1 MPPVMG
7 ATAFI
12 MANFLETSYANVALA
27 AIIPSFLYF
36 FGLFIQI
43 DARAATEKLKGLDKK
58 ELPSLSQTLRE
69 GWYYI
74 FAFGLLVYLLLFLRR
89 EMLAPFYATPLLI
102 LINQIF
108 SPKTRWGIKELL
120 SFIDSLTKLFA
131 ELVGVLAGIGLIVGA
146 LSMTG
151 LAGTLVNDLLSIA
164 GGSPIILLMIGAIT
178 SFVLGIGMTV
188 TAAYIF
194 LAILLAPALI
204 STGMN
209 PIAVHMFIFYWG
221 MLSFITPPVALGAFA
236 AASVLPPQRR
246 PRPQQQPAR

>member
-108 SPKTRWGIKELL
+108 SPKTRWPASSTGTMA
-120 SFIDSLTKLFA
+120 S
-131 ELVGVLAGIGLIVGA
+131 A
-146 LSMTG
+146 LCVFET
-151 LAGTLVNDLLSIA
+151 
-164 GGSPIILLMIGAIT
+164 AIT
-178 SFVLGIGMTV
+178 V
-188 TAAYIF
+188 TSSGTRLFRRASSDSS
-194 LAILLAPALI
+194 ALM
-204 STGMN
+204 SCKRSG
-209 PIAVHMFIFYWG
+209 AVFSDVFSI
-221 MLSFITPPVALGAFA
+221 
-236 AASVLPPQRR
+236 
-246 PRPQQQPAR
+246 